1 MLLCLTFQTTR
12 EEGRKTNSE
21 FLTEV
26 KENGNP
32 RRLILSSSLRTLVGP
47 LSARAVSLVVLP
59 SLCCC
64 GEGSASSLSPSLC
77 RGVRKSRPAA
87 GPSSCPLVPGR
98 MRHASPRPIDSRS
111 RISLR
116 TVAVICLRSR
126 APLSFL
132 HLLPLAVERSRRWLV
147 TRCVD
152 RVAAASDCV
161 VGYHRWFLSSP
172 PRRPSSV
179 AGIVDLVVPLVGG
192 ASQAIFG
199 RGHRRS
205 SRSFSVRV
213 AGPCLLALSRV
224 WRLPQ

>member
-1 MLLCLTFQTTR
+1 MPLCLTFQTTR

-98 MRHASPRPIDSRS
+98 MRHASPRPHRFPVPDLTPDSRCHLPS
-111 RISLR
+111 FPGAVVLPSLAPACGR
-116 TVAVICLRSR
+116 AV
-126 APLSFL
+126 
-132 HLLPLAVERSRRWLV
+132 
-147 TRCVD
+147 
-152 RVAAASDCV
+152 
-161 VGYHRWFLSSP
+161 
-172 PRRPSSV
+172 PS
-179 AGIVDLVVPLVGG
+179 LVGDPL
-192 ASQAIFG
+192 
-199 RGHRRS
+199 R
-205 SRSFSVRV
+205 
-213 AGPCLLALSRV
+213 
-224 WRLPQ
+224 